1 MKLTGQK
8 QGTKAGHS
16 ALTGGDIRGTGLPV
30 VPSLSLAGTARW
42 AGEPLINLNLQN
54 GAGAPVGL
62 GFIATAA
69 RSQACSLMKDQ
80 SPQQLLMRFCTVVSN
95 LR

>member
-1 MKLTGQK
+1 MKLPGQK

-16 ALTGGDIRGTGLPV
+16 ALAGGDIRGTGLPV
-30 VPSLSLAGTARW
+30 VPSLSLLGQHGGLGSLLLT
-42 AGEPLINLNLQN
+42 LICRKGL
-54 GAGAPVGL
+54 GAPLGF

-80 SPQQLLMRFCTVVSN
+80 SPQQLLMRFCTAVF
-95 LR
+95 